1 MLSFTNFITV
11 KKHKVVINI
20 AALHTQSSNRGIG
33 FYTKRLIDSLQK
45 VVKTNP
51 TYKDFQIDVFD
62 GNDQKIISDCNLI
75 HYPYFDIF
83 QKTLIINDKPTIVT
97 VHDLIPLSFPNQYP
111 VGIRGRI
118 NWMLQKKELTKASY
132 IITDSISSRF
142 EITRHL
148 KFPQDR
154 IFSIYLAADGDFKP
168 IEKRKARLLTKNLGL
183 PDKFVLYVGDVN
195 WNKNLESLANVC
207 ISLNYPLIVVGAA
220 AATAIAPIHPWTKSL
235 QNFKLLQAKNENL
248 VKTLGYLPNDVL
260 NSLYNLATFYC
271 QPSRAEGFGLPL
283 VEAMQAGCP
292 VVYSQTSSLPEITN
306 YLGLF
311 FDPNSLQ
318 EMKKSFKQ
326 MWHDDSL
333 QKRTRQDGMQRA
345 KMFTWESTAIQ
356 TLEVYRLALL
366 ENA

>member
-1 MLSFTNFITV
+1 MLSYTNCIAM
-11 KKHKVVINI
+11 KKFKI
-20 AALHTQSSNRGIG
+20 AIDIASLQAESSNRGIG
-33 FYTKRLIDSLQK
+33 FYTKRLIASLQK

-51 TYKDFQIDVFD
+51 TYKDFQIDIFD
-62 GNDQKIISDCNLI
+62 GKDQKIINNCNLV
-75 HYPYFDIF
+75 HYPHFDIF
-83 QKTLIINDKPTIVT
+83 QKTLTITNKPTIVT
-97 VHDLIPLSFPNQYP
+97 VHDLIPLSFPNHYP

-118 NWMLQKKELTKASY
+118 SWMLQKKELSKASY

-142 EITRHL
+142 EITKHL

-154 IFSIYLAADGDFKP
+154 IFSIYLAADGVFHPLK
-168 IEKRKARLLTKNLGL
+168 KNKAKLLTKNLDL

-195 WNKNLESLANVC
+195 WNKNIENLAEVC
-207 ISLNYPLIVVGAA
+207 LSLNYPLIIVGTA
-220 AATAIAPIHPWTKSL
+220 AATATPPIHPWTKSL
-235 QNFKLLQAKNENL
+235 QNFKLLQAKNVNL
-248 VKTLGYLPNDVL
+248 IRTLGYLPNDIL

-271 QPSRAEGFGLPL
+271 QPSYAEGFGLPL

-292 VVYSQTSSLPEITN
+292 IVYSETSSLPEITN

-318 EMKKSFKQ
+318 EMKKRFKQ
-326 MWHDDSL
+326 MWNDDSL
-333 QKRTRQDGMQRA
+333 QKTTKQTGLQRA
-345 KMFTWESTAIQ
+345 KVFTWESTAIQ